1 MELFTKDGRLMKA
14 NNYLTIDD
22 LYYSTVYG
30 SGIYEWNRH
39 EFVQDP
45 LGGNNGKG
53 LLSPL
58 LTNLLTGE
66 SYFIKRINCNYT
78 IHNKLKHRILNPP
91 DRSNILWPSD
101 MINLSDEQAAQCSLF
116 VAQEYTEMPTPMNER
131 KGNRALLFPYG
142 GYPPMING
150 IRKLAQIN
158 QLSWKNPEIR
168 NMAIQILHAMDSLN
182 KCGYVYEDIHLSRF
196 FFRDDGPAY
205 LNYSNLV
212 YSFKD
217 FVSSDAIT
225 FCHVESGEY
234 PIEFAEPAI
243 VRGIQKNFDFNSQN
257 YSLCALLFY
266 LFFGQ
271 YCYDGRLLTGY
282 VDDNIQKH
290 YVKFRDYHKMPV
302 FIFDPNDSQN
312 ALGAFDEEQQVIE
325 LWEECPPILREL
337 FTLTLS
343 QNNAERS
350 GKVVN
355 PPPSTWLRC
364 FSQLG
369 WITKKNKNKEDE
381 A

>member
-1 MELFTKDGRLMKA
+1 MST
-14 NNYLTIDD
+14 NNYLTTED

-30 SGIYEWNRH
+30 GGIYKWDRQ

-45 LGGNNGKG
+45 LGGDNGEN

-58 LTNLLTGE
+58 LTNLITGE
-66 SYFIKRINCNYT
+66 SYFIKRMNCNYAL
-78 IHNKLKHRILNPP
+78 HNKLRRRILNPP

-101 MINLSDEQAAQCSLF
+101 MVNLSDEQSAQCSLF
-116 VAQEYTEMPTPMNER
+116 VAQEYTETPTPMNEK

-158 QLSWKNPEIR
+158 QPSWKKTEIR
-168 NMAIQILHAMDSLN
+168 NMAVQILQAMDSVN
-182 KCGYVYEDIHLSRF
+182 KCGYAYEDIHLSRI
-196 FFRDDGPAY
+196 FFRADGTAY
-205 LNYSNLV
+205 LNFSNLV
-212 YSFKD
+212 YSFED
-217 FVSSDAIT
+217 FVSEEATT
-225 FCHVESGEY
+225 FCHAEAGEY
-234 PIEFAEPAI
+234 PIEFAEPAF
-243 VRGIQKNFDFNSQN
+243 VRGIQKNFDFNTQN

-282 VDDNIQKH
+282 VDDSIQKH

-302 FIFDPNDSQN
+302 FIFDPKDSQN

-325 LWEECPPILREL
+325 LWEECPQILREL
-337 FTLTLS
+337 FTMTLS
-343 QNNAERS
+343 QSNAERC
-350 GKVVN
+350 GEVVN
-355 PPPSTWLRC
+355 PPPLTWLRC
-364 FSQLG
+364 FNQLG
-369 WITKKNKNKEDE
+369 WITNKEKDKEDE

>member
-1 MELFTKDGRLMKA
+1 MGV
-14 NNYLTIDD
+14 NNYLTTED

-30 SGIYEWNRH
+30 GGIYKWDRQ

-45 LGGNNGKG
+45 LGGDNGEK

-58 LTNLLTGE
+58 LTNLITGE
-66 SYFIKRINCNYT
+66 SYYIKRIDCNYALY
-78 IHNKLKHRILNPP
+78 NKLRRRILNPP

-101 MINLSDEQAAQCSLF
+101 MINLSDEQSAQCSLF
-116 VAQEYTEMPTPMNER
+116 VAQEYTEMPTPINEK

-150 IRKLAQIN
+150 IRKLAQISH
-158 QLSWKNPEIR
+158 LSWKNPEIR
-168 NMAIQILHAMDSLN
+168 NMSVQILQAIDSVN
-182 KCGYVYEDIHLSRF
+182 KCGYAYEDIHLSRI
-196 FFRDDGPAY
+196 FFRSDGTVY
-205 LNYSNLV
+205 LNFSNLV
-212 YSFKD
+212 YSFED
-217 FVSSDAIT
+217 FISEEATI
-225 FCHVESGEY
+225 FCRAEAGEY
-234 PIEFAEPAI
+234 PIEFAEPAY
-243 VRGIQKNFDFNSQN
+243 VRGIQKSFDFNTQN

-282 VDDNIQKH
+282 VDDSIQAH

-325 LWEECPPILREL
+325 LWEECPQMLREL
-337 FTLTLS
+337 FTMTLS
-343 QNNAERS
+343 QSNAERC
-350 GKVVN
+350 GEVIN
-355 PPPSTWLRC
+355 PPPATWLRC
-364 FSQLG
+364 FKQLG
-369 WITKKNKNKEDE
+369 WITNKKKDKEDE